1 MLDLVK
7 VPLASTE
14 YQARFE
20 RPSIG
25 FIGVDRA
32 RAVEAVVDALLP
44 FGFRLAN
51 SDVVAAGP
59 LADHKVVFR
68 FPDRAITLQFTAE
81 YFLFTKEGSNWATA
95 QEDVGILVAAE
106 QALLGGSS
114 TKVANCLVTIA
125 MHAQLLAKP
134 REEVLASFLPAPFR
148 EWRKAISYGNHLRWA
163 DGDLLLDFSA
173 VFANSIFLKFSSRFE
188 GHPPA
193 AHLLEQVQGQENSIF
208 QLLGIQEQDHEQ
220 R

>member
-1 MLDLVK
+1 MPDLVK

-25 FIGVDRA
+25 FIGVDRP

-51 SDVVAAGP
+51 SDFVATGP

-68 FPDRAITLQFTAE
+68 FPDRGITLQFTAE
-81 YFLFTKEGSNWATA
+81 YFQFTKEGSNWATA
-95 QEDVGILVAAE
+95 KEDMNILVAAE
-106 QALLGGSS
+106 RALLNGGSS
-114 TKVANCLVTIA
+114 VTVANCLVTIA
-125 MHAQLLAKP
+125 MHAQLLARP

-173 VFANSIFLKFSSRFE
+173 VFANGIFLKFSSRFD
-188 GHPPA
+188 GHPSAPEI
-193 AHLLEQVQGQENSIF
+193 LEQVQEQENSIF
-208 QLLGIQEQDHEQ
+208 QLLGIQEQDDA
-220 R
+220 

>member
-1 MLDLVK
+1 MPDLVK
-7 VPLASTE
+7 IPLASAE

-25 FIGVDRA
+25 FIGVDRP
-32 RAVEAVVDALLP
+32 RAVAAVVDALLP

-51 SDVVAAGP
+51 SDAVATGP

-68 FPDRAITLQFTAE
+68 FPERGITLQFTAE
-81 YFLFTKEGSNWATA
+81 YFQFAKEGSNWATA
-95 QEDVGILVAAE
+95 EEDMNVLVAAE
-106 QALLGGSS
+106 QALLDGSS
-114 TKVANCLVTIA
+114 VKVANCLVTIA
-125 MHAQLLAKP
+125 MHVQLLARP
-134 REEVLASFLPAPFR
+134 REEVLTSFLPAPFL

-173 VFANSIFLKFSSRFE
+173 VFANGIFLKFSSRFD

-193 AHLLEQVQGQENSIF
+193 LQMLEQVHEQENSIF
-208 QLLGIQEQDHEQ
+208 QLLGIQKQDDE
-220 R
+220 